1 MPPRGLPTLVVLPPV
16 ASSSVAPLSSASF
29 CGATAACRSLALAAS
44 PASRRSSALL
54 AAYFGPSSLSSSPL
68 ARTTLLTPTPIIC
81 RPVMLLLR
89 STLSSTRRFQSN
101 ESLYLGWTH
110 PSTREEPCSNPNC
123 LDLSCKNETF
133 LELPHPVVAA
143 SHPWRRAAASSRTR
157 PRRRVEARCTDQA
170 ATPKRRPIETRERHA
185 QQYGRRPL
193 SRAAAWSCVARTSRV
208 ASVEPLEEPARAV
221 DGSRSPRRRER
232 LRGRGF
238 RRPPPRAT
246 LLVGPGGLRN

>member
-1 MPPRGLPTLVVLPPV
+1 MPQNTAVPIELVIIVD
-16 ASSSVAPLSSASF
+16 ASLD
-29 CGATAACRSLALAAS
+29 ATS
-44 PASRRSSALL
+44 
-54 AAYFGPSSLSSSPL
+54 
-68 ARTTLLTPTPIIC
+68 
-81 RPVMLLLR
+81 
-89 STLSSTRRFQSN
+89 
-101 ESLYLGWTH
+101 H
-110 PSTREEPCSNPNC
+110 SNPNC

-170 ATPKRRPIETRERHA
+170 ATPKRRPIERHA

-232 LRGRGF
+232 LRERVQEATGGAGRLG
-238 RRPPPRAT
+238 RR
-246 LLVGPGGLRN
+246 